1 MKHGITKKNEAILE
15 YFKEA
20 VLNSLAI
27 DDFKVG
33 FRRRDY
39 KMARW
44 LYYRLCSEF
53 STATVSAIGE
63 SLGQDHATVLH
74 ALKNFRHEVKYEE
87 YIGAA
92 YEKLKA
98 TYLANS
104 HKQIELKDV
113 DEKINELQ
121 LLLDT
126 LFEKRNLI
134 IEERGL
140 ALENFAKLQAKHEQ
154 PSIIQA

>member
-15 YFKEA
+15 YFKNA
-20 VLNSLAI
+20 VLNYLAI

-44 LYYRLCSEF
+44 LYYRLCTEF
-53 STATVSAIGE
+53 STATVSSIGE

-74 ALKNFRHEVKYEE
+74 ALKNFRHELRYEE
-87 YIGAA
+87 HIADA
-92 YEKLKA
+92 YEKIKA
-98 TYLANS
+98 VYLANS
-104 HKQIELKDV
+104 HNQIELNDV
-113 DEKINELQ
+113 DEKISELK
-121 LLLDT
+121 LLLKT
-126 LFEKRNLI
+126 LFEKRKLI
-134 IEERGL
+134 IEDRAV

-154 PSIIQA
+154 PSII

>member
-15 YFKEA
+15 YFKNA
-20 VLNSLAI
+20 VLNYLAI

-44 LYYRLCSEF
+44 LYYRLCTEF
-53 STATVSAIGE
+53 STATVSSIGE

-74 ALKNFRHEVKYEE
+74 ALKNFRHELRYEE
-87 YIGAA
+87 NIADA
-92 YEKLKA
+92 YEKIKA
-98 TYLANS
+98 IYLANS
-104 HKQIELKDV
+104 HNQIELNDV
-113 DEKINELQ
+113 DEKISELK
-121 LLLDT
+121 LLLKT
-126 LFEKRNLI
+126 LFEKRKLI
-134 IEERGL
+134 IEDRAV

-154 PSIIQA
+154 PSII